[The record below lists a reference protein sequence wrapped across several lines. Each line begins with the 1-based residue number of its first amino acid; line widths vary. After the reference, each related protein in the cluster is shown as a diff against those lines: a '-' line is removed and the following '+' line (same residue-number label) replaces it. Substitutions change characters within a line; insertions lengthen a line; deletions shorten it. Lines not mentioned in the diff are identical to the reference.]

1 MLRLIRARLVLL
13 VLGGLG
19 VLVPGCSSPPPPSE
33 PGGDRS
39 PPGFSLRDV
48 AGVEHHPFTDPAVKA
63 VALVFVLPDC
73 PIANGYAP
81 EINRL
86 CAEYGPRGVRFF
98 LVHVA
103 EDLSGRAAVEHAHEY
118 GYTCPVVLD
127 AGHVLVRRAG
137 ARRVPEAA
145 VFGPDGERKYL
156 GRIDDL
162 YADLGKRRARAT
174 SLDLRDALDA
184 VLADRPVPRPV
195 TQAVGC
201 FIPSRSSKDP
211 DP

>member
-1 MLRLIRARLVLL
+1 MPLLTRSRLALF

-19 VLVPGCSSPPPPSE
+19 FVTPGCSPPPPE
-33 PGGDRS
+33 PGGS
-39 PPGFSLRDV
+39 PPPPGVSLRDV
-48 AGVEHHPFTDPAVKA
+48 AGVDHHPFTDPAVKA
-63 VALVFVLPDC
+63 VALVFVLADC

-98 LVHVA
+98 LVHVD
-103 EDLSGRAAVEHAHEY
+103 EDLSQRAAAEHAREY
-118 GYTCPVVLD
+118 SYTCPVVVD
-127 AGHVLVRRAG
+127 GGHALVRRAG
-137 ARRVPEAA
+137 ARTSPEAA

-184 VLADRPVPRPV
+184 VLAGRPVPHPV
-195 TQAVGC
+195 TEAVGC
-201 FIPSRSSKDP
+201 FIPPHSSKDP
-211 DP
+211 

>member
-1 MLRLIRARLVLL
+1 MLRFIRSRLVLL

-19 VLVPGCSSPPPPSE
+19 FLVGCSRPPPPSE
-33 PGGDRS
+33 PAGDR
-39 PPGFSLRDV
+39 PPAGFSLRDV
-48 AGVEHHPFTDPAVKA
+48 AGVDRHPFTDPAVNA
-63 VALVFVLPDC
+63 VALIFVLADC

-103 EDLSGRAAVEHAHEY
+103 EDLSGRAAAEHARDY

-137 ARRVPEAA
+137 ARVVPEAA
-145 VFGPDGERKYL
+145 VFGAGGERKYL

-162 YADLGKRRARAT
+162 YADLGKRRPRAT
-174 SLDLRDALDA
+174 QLDLRDALDA
-184 VLADRPVPRPV
+184 VLAGRPVPRPV

-211 DP
+211 EP

>member
-1 MLRLIRARLVLL
+1 MVLLIRSRLVLL
-13 VLGGLG
+13 VLG
-19 VLVPGCSSPPPPSE
+19 VLSFLASGCSPPPPE
-33 PGGDRS
+33 PGGEPP

-48 AGVEHHPFTDPAVKA
+48 AGVDHQPFTDPAVKA

-73 PIANGYAP
+73 PIANSYAP

-86 CAEYGPRGVRFF
+86 CAAYGPRGVRFF
-98 LVHVA
+98 LVQVD
-103 EDLSGRAAVEHAHEY
+103 EDLSPRAAAEHAHDY

-127 AGHVLVRRAG
+127 GGRVLVRRAG
-137 ARRVPEAA
+137 ARVVPEAA

-184 VLADRPVPRPV
+184 LLADRPVPRPV

-201 FIPSRSSKDP
+201 FIPNLSSKAP
-211 DP
+211 EP

>member
-1 MLRLIRARLVLL
+1 MRLLPRSRPVLV

-19 VLVPGCSSPPPPSE
+19 FLATGCSPPSPE
-33 PGGDRS
+33 HDPP

-48 AGVEHHPFTDPAVKA
+48 VGVELHPFADPAVKA
-63 VALVFVLPDC
+63 VALVFVLSDC

-86 CAEYGPRGVRFF
+86 CAEYGPRGVRVF
-98 LVHVA
+98 LVQVD
-103 EDLSGRAAVEHAHEY
+103 DLDSRAAAEHAREF
-118 GYTCPVVLD
+118 GYTCPVVLVGD
-127 AGHVLVRRAG
+127 RVLVRRAG
-137 ARRVPEAA
+137 ARMSPEAA

-184 VLADRPVPRPV
+184 VLAGLPVPRPV

-201 FIPSRSSKDP
+201 FIPPLSSKDP
-211 DP
+211 KP

>member
-1 MLRLIRARLVLL
+1 MLLLLRSRLVLL

-19 VLVPGCSSPPPPSE
+19 FLAPGCSPPPPE
-33 PGGDRS
+33 PGADPP

-48 AGVEHHPFTDPAVKA
+48 AGVEHHPFTDPAAKA
-63 VALVFVLPDC
+63 VALVFVLADC

-86 CAEYGPRGVRFF
+86 CAAYGPRGVRFF
-98 LVHVA
+98 LVQVD
-103 EDLSGRAAVEHAHEY
+103 EDLSSRAAAEHAREY

-127 AGHVLVRRAG
+127 GGRALVRRAG
-137 ARRVPEAA
+137 ARMVPEAA

-201 FIPSRSSKDP
+201 FIPPRSSKGP
-211 DP
+211 

>member
-1 MLRLIRARLVLL
+1 MLLLTRSRLVLL

-19 VLVPGCSSPPPPSE
+19 LLATGCGSPAPESGGDPPPA
-33 PGGDRS
+33 
-39 PPGFSLRDV
+39 GFSLRDV
-48 AGVEHHPFTDPAVKA
+48 AGVEHHPFSDPGVKA
-63 VALVFVLPDC
+63 VALVFVLSDC

-86 CAEYGPRGVRFF
+86 YAEYGPRGVRFF
-98 LVHVA
+98 LVQVDD
-103 EDLSGRAAVEHAHEY
+103 DLDSRAAAKHAREF

-127 AGHVLVRRAG
+127 GGRNLVRRAG
-137 ARRVPEAA
+137 ARMSPEAA
-145 VFGPDGERKYL
+145 VFGADGERKYL

-184 VLADRPVPRPV
+184 VLAGRPVPRPV

-201 FIPSRSSKDP
+201 FIPSLSSKDP
-211 DP
+211 

>member
-1 MLRLIRARLVLL
+1 MRLLIRSRLVLL

-19 VLVPGCSSPPPPSE
+19 FLAPGCSRPSPCDNPPHA
-33 PGGDRS
+33 
-39 PPGFSLRDV
+39 GFSLCDI
-48 AGVEHHPFTDPAVKA
+48 AGVEHHPFNDPAAKA

-86 CAEYGPRGVRFF
+86 CAKYGPRGVRFF
-98 LVHVA
+98 LVHVD
-103 EDLSGRAAVEHAHEY
+103 EDLSRNEAAEHAREH

-127 AGHVLVRRAG
+127 GGRVLVRRAG
-137 ARRVPEAA
+137 AHMVPETA

-184 VLADRPVPRPV
+184 VLSDRPVPRPV

-201 FIPSRSSKDP
+201 FIPSLSSKKDP
-211 DP
+211 EP

>member
-1 MLRLIRARLVLL
+1 M
-13 VLGGLG
+13 
-19 VLVPGCSSPPPPSE
+19 
-33 PGGDRS
+33 
-39 PPGFSLRDV
+39 
-48 AGVEHHPFTDPAVKA
+48 
-63 VALVFVLPDC
+63 
-73 PIANGYAP
+73 
-81 EINRL
+81 
-86 CAEYGPRGVRFF
+86 RFF
-98 LVHVA
+98 LVQVD
-103 EDLSGRAAVEHAHEY
+103 EDLSRRAAAEHAREY

-137 ARRVPEAA
+137 ARGVPEAA
-145 VFGPDGERKYL
+145 VFGPDGGRKYL

-201 FIPSRSSKDP
+201 IIPPLSSKDP
-211 DP
+211 

>member
-1 MLRLIRARLVLL
+1 MLLLIRSRLVLL

-19 VLVPGCSSPPPPSE
+19 LLAPGCSTPAPPPE
-33 PGGDRS
+33 AD
-39 PPGFSLRDV
+39 PPLLRFSVRDV
-48 AGVEHHPFTDPAVKA
+48 AGVEHRPFTDPAVKA
-63 VALVFVLPDC
+63 VALVFVLADC

-81 EINRL
+81 EIHRL
-86 CAEYGPRGVRFF
+86 CAAYGPRGVRFF
-98 LVHVA
+98 LVQVD
-103 EDLSGRAAVEHAHEY
+103 EDLSSRAAAEHAREY
-118 GYTCPVVLD
+118 GYACPVVVD
-127 AGHVLVRRAG
+127 AGRVLVRRAG
-137 ARRVPEAA
+137 ARMVPEAA

-184 VLADRPVPRPV
+184 VLADRPVTRPV

-211 DP
+211 EP

>member
-1 MLRLIRARLVLL
+1 MLLLIRSRLVLL

-19 VLVPGCSSPPPPSE
+19 FLAPGCSPPQPPPE
-33 PGGDRS
+33 PGGDPP

-63 VALVFVLPDC
+63 VALVFVLADC

-81 EINRL
+81 EIHRL
-86 CAEYGPRGVRFF
+86 CAAYGPRGVRFF
-98 LVHVA
+98 LVQVD
-103 EDLSGRAAVEHAHEY
+103 EDLSSRAAAEHAREY

-127 AGHVLVRRAG
+127 GRRVLVRRAG
-137 ARRVPEAA
+137 ARMVPEAA

-201 FIPSRSSKDP
+201 FIPPLSSKDP
-211 DP
+211 

>member
-1 MLRLIRARLVLL
+1 MRLLIRSRLVLL

-19 VLVPGCSSPPPPSE
+19 FLAPGCSPPPLEHDPPA
-33 PGGDRS
+33 PGL
-39 PPGFSLRDV
+39 SLRDV
-48 AGVEHHPFTDPAVKA
+48 AGVEHRPFADPAVKA
-63 VALVFVLPDC
+63 VALFFVLSDC

-98 LVHVA
+98 VVHVD
-103 EDLSGRAAVEHAHEY
+103 EDLSSRAAAEHAREY
-118 GYTCPVVLD
+118 GYTCTVVLD
-127 AGHVLVRRAG
+127 GSRVLVRRAG
-137 ARRVPEAA
+137 ARMSPEAA

-162 YADLGKRRARAT
+162 YADLGKRRAGAT
-174 SLDLRDALDA
+174 SHDLRDALDA

-201 FIPSRSSKDP
+201 YIPSLSSKEREP
-211 DP
+211 

>member
-1 MLRLIRARLVLL
+1 MRLLICCCLVPL
-13 VLGGLG
+13 VLGGLFF
-19 VLVPGCSSPPPPSE
+19 LALGCSPPPPE
-33 PGGDRS
+33 PGGNL
-39 PPGFSLRDV
+39 PPAGFSLRDIT
-48 AGVEHHPFTDPAVKA
+48 GVEHHPFTDPAVKA
-63 VALVFVLPDC
+63 VALVFVLADC

-86 CAEYGPRGVRFF
+86 CAAYGPRGVRFF
-98 LVHVA
+98 LVQVD
-103 EDLSGRAAVEHAHEY
+103 EDLSSRAAAEHAREY

-127 AGHVLVRRAG
+127 GGRVLVRRAG
-137 ARRVPEAA
+137 ARMVPEAA

-195 TQAVGC
+195 TQVVGC
-201 FIPSRSSKDP
+201 FIPSLSPKDP
-211 DP
+211 